1 MNAGAFPAAWRV
13 IACLLS
19 VVVLTACGTMAQQQ
33 QQQQQKPRFNLSGYS
48 ATFKQGHADGCA
60 SAGGRQ
66 RRDERLFRDNADY
79 MMGWNDGRSACK

>member
-1 MNAGAFPAAWRV
+1 MSAGGALRL
-13 IACLLS
+13 IACLLPA
-19 VVVLTACGTMAQQQ
+19 LWLAACGTATQKSQTPAQA
-33 QQQQQKPRFNLSGYS
+33 QKPRFNLAGYS

-60 SAGGRQ
+60 SAEGRQ

>member
-1 MNAGAFPAAWRV
+1 MSRALRIMACVLPAV
-13 IACLLS
+13 LLA
-19 VVVLTACGTMAQQQ
+19 ACGTAIQQN
-33 QQQQQKPRFNLSGYS
+33 QQKPRFNLAGYS

-60 SAGGRQ
+60 SASGRQ

>member
-1 MNAGAFPAAWRV
+1 LNRDRLQAVRRI
-13 IACLLS
+13 IACALPALL
-19 VVVLTACGTMAQQQ
+19 LAACGTGTQQT
-33 QQQQQKPRFNLSGYS
+33 QKPRFNLAGYS

-60 SAGGRQ
+60 SASGRQ

>member
-1 MNAGAFPAAWRV
+1 M
-13 IACLLS
+13 ACALPVLL
-19 VVVLTACGTMAQQQ
+19 LAACGTSSTQN
-33 QQQQQKPRFNLSGYS
+33 QKPRFNLAGYS

-60 SAGGRQ
+60 SASGRQ

>member
-1 MNAGAFPAAWRV
+1 MRRALRIMACVLPA
-13 IACLLS
+13 ILLA
-19 VVVLTACGTMAQQQ
+19 ACGTATQQN
-33 QQQQQKPRFNLSGYS
+33 QQKPRFNLAGYS

-60 SAGGRQ
+60 SASGRQ

>member
-1 MNAGAFPAAWRV
+1 MTVTGDGIFPAAWRV
-13 IACLLS
+13 IACLLP
-19 VVVLTACGTMAQQQ
+19 VMLLTACATTG

-48 ATFKQGHADGCA
+48 TAFKQGHADGCA
-60 SAGGRQ
+60 SADGRQ